1 MGYGASINR
10 QKMKYLSAF
19 LLSFFMLYQGV
30 AQAEEEPLG
39 RLFLTPQQR
48 AVLDRQRLQNT
59 NFQANETSQTFNGEI
74 RRSNGSSIRWIN
86 GEANWNTTGAKQNV
100 AVGDT
105 YHPGTGERQSLL
117 GSGGSIT
124 IKPGGSTK

>member
-1 MGYGASINR
+1 
-10 QKMKYLSAF
+10 MKYLSAF
-19 LLSFFMLYQGV
+19 LFTLFALCQGV

-48 AVLDRQRLQNT
+48 AVLDRQRMQNT
-59 NFQANETSQTFNGEI
+59 NFQANESSQTFNGEI
-74 RRSNGSSIRWIN
+74 RRSNGSSVRWVN
-86 GEANWNTTGAKQNV
+86 GEANWNTTGAKQNIP
-100 AVGDT
+100 VGDT

-117 GSGGSIT
+117 GNGGSIS

>member
-1 MGYGASINR
+1 
-10 QKMKYLSAF
+10 MKILTVFSLMIF
-19 LLSFFMLYQGV
+19 TLCSEV
-30 AQAEEEPLG
+30 ALAEQDPLG

-48 AVLDRQRLQNT
+48 ATLDRQRQQNN
-59 NFQANETSQTFNGEI
+59 NFSANEASQTFNGEI
-74 RRSNGSSIRWIN
+74 RRSNGSSIRWVN

-100 AVGDT
+100 AIGDT

-124 IKPGGSTK
+124 IKPGGSAK